1 MVTRQTGYPPKT
13 GTLPTRTTKVLEKG
27 IYNVYQGIRKQG
39 RNTREKTG
47 RASSSSSSSLAVL
60 FEGAM
65 ASAWVRVVGV
75 VGGGQMGSGI
85 AQLAAAAQLDV
96 ILADVDQQALQR
108 GMRNITSSLS
118 KFVKKQAL
126 SQVRTRT
133 RTRTRTKIDS
143 GFHQNSQFTKAHSK
157 ISKSCNNDFL
167 SILFYAIRNPVCP
180 SVSGFC
186 GIKG

>member
-1 MVTRQTGYPPKT
+1 
-13 GTLPTRTTKVLEKG
+13 
-27 IYNVYQGIRKQG
+27 
-39 RNTREKTG
+39 
-47 RASSSSSSSLAVL
+47 
-60 FEGAM
+60 M

-133 RTRTRTKIDS
+133 RTRTKINS

-157 ISKSCNNDFL
+157 ISKSCSNDF
-167 SILFYAIRNPVCP
+167 SVLFYAIRNPVCP

-186 GIKG
+186 GV

>member
-1 MVTRQTGYPPKT
+1 
-13 GTLPTRTTKVLEKG
+13 
-27 IYNVYQGIRKQG
+27 
-39 RNTREKTG
+39 
-47 RASSSSSSSLAVL
+47 
-60 FEGAM
+60 M

-133 RTRTRTKIDS
+133 RRKVNS

-157 ISKSCNNDFL
+157 ISKSCSNDF
-167 SILFYAIRNPVCP
+167 SVLFYAIRNPVCP
-180 SVSGFC
+180 SVCGFC
-186 GIKG
+186 GIRVEGYADGVCWCYNKSELDKFFYFQTVPEFHENAQWKKLLLV

>member
-1 MVTRQTGYPPKT
+1 
-13 GTLPTRTTKVLEKG
+13 
-27 IYNVYQGIRKQG
+27 
-39 RNTREKTG
+39 
-47 RASSSSSSSLAVL
+47 
-60 FEGAM
+60 M

-75 VGGGQMGSGI
+75 VGGGQMGAGI

-133 RTRTRTKIDS
+133 RRKINS

-157 ISKSCNNDFL
+157 ISKSCSDDFSVPFLCDTESSLPVGQWILRNLGLKDMRMECTGVIISL
-167 SILFYAIRNPVCP
+167 SWTNSSISDSSR
-180 SVSGFC
+180 VS
-186 GIKG
+186 

>member
-1 MVTRQTGYPPKT
+1 MVPC
-13 GTLPTRTTKVLEKG
+13 LPARTTRVLKG
-27 IYNVYQGIRKQG
+27 IGKVYQGIRKQG

-47 RASSSSSSSLAVL
+47 RASSSSSSLAVL

-85 AQLAAAAQLDV
+85 AQLAAVAQLDV

-133 RTRTRTKIDS
+133 RRKINS

-157 ISKSCNNDFL
+157 ISKSCSNDF
-167 SILFYAIRNPVCP
+167 SVLFYAIRNPVCP

-186 GIKG
+186 GI